1 MTEGFI
7 LLHRKML
14 QNAIFYKA
22 DYYQIWSYI
31 LLKVNHK
38 DKEFIWNNEKKVIKK
53 GGGIFSQKK
62 ISEDLK
68 IPIGTVHNA
77 LKYLKSESQIEIK
90 TTPKYTEIQVVN
102 WEEYQSFESIVENR
116 MKTNRKQNETN
127 KHEIHDKQLLEQCQ
141 EFISMYG
148 QEMINN
154 FLRYWE
160 EKNSKGVEKWKLQK
174 TWETKR
180 RLETWKKNDF
190 GNKKPVQKPNGLNGA
205 IV

>member
-1 MTEGFI
+1 MNEGFI

-14 QNAIFYKA
+14 ENAIFYKA

-38 DKEFIWNNEKKVIKK
+38 DNEFIFNNAKKVVKK

-62 ISEDLK
+62 ISDDLK
-68 IPIGTVHNA
+68 IPIGTIHNA
-77 LKYLKSESQIEIK
+77 LKYLKTENQIEIK
-90 TTPKYTEIQVVN
+90 TTTKYTEIQVVN
-102 WEEYQSFESIVENR
+102 WKQYQDFETIFENK
-116 MKTNRKQNETN
+116 MKAKRKPDETN
-127 KHEIHDKQLLEQCQ
+127 KHVIHDKTLLEQCQ
-141 EFISMYG
+141 EFVQIYG
-148 QEMINN
+148 QNMIND

-160 EKNSKGVEKWKLQK
+160 EKDKKGKAKWMKCE

-190 GNKKPVQKPNGLNGA
+190 GTKKPVQKSNGLGGA
-205 IV
+205 VI

>member
-1 MTEGFI
+1 MNEGFI

-14 QNAIFYKA
+14 ENAIFYKA

-38 DKEFIWNNEKKVIKK
+38 DNEFIFNNAKKVVKK

-62 ISEDLK
+62 ISDDLK

-77 LKYLKSESQIEIK
+77 LKYLKTENQIEIK
-90 TTPKYTEIQVVN
+90 TTTKYTEIQVVN
-102 WEEYQSFESIVENR
+102 WKQYQDFESIFESR
-116 MKTNRKQNETN
+116 LKAKRKPDETN
-127 KHEIHDKQLLEQCQ
+127 KHVIHDKTLLEQCQ
-141 EFISMYG
+141 EFVQTYG
-148 QEMINN
+148 QNMIND

-160 EKNSKGVEKWKLQK
+160 EKDKKGKAKWMKCE

-190 GNKKPVQKPNGLNGA
+190 GNKKPLQKTNGPGGL
-205 IV
+205 IL